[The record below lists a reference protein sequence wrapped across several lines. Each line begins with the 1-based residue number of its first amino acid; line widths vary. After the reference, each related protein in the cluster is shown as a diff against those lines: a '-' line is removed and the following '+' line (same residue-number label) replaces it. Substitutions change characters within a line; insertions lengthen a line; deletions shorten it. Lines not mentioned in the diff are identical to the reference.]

1 MKKGTTITVEVERQI
16 YLVRGHKVM
25 FDSDLAALYG
35 VSTKRLN
42 EQVKRNI
49 ERFPDDF
56 MFQLNVKEM
65 NIWRSQIAT
74 SNPNAK
80 GLFGRLASHAS
91 GRRSGDQF
99 CIYICDRF
107 VIPRLSPDELAALE
121 RGERILDRL
130 TQGYIRSNL
139 RYRSVVTT
147 TGGEARILE
156 THVRLH
162 GLPSFGRPIV
172 NP

>member
-1 MKKGTTITVEVERQI
+1 MAGVEELVLELEAGPIHHFQDWPASHLEVGRTGVYTIWSSTA
-16 YLVRGHKVM
+16 
-25 FDSDLAALYG
+25 FLYVG
-35 VSTKRLN
+35 MSYRDVS
-42 EQVKRNI
+42 E
-49 ERFPDDF
+49 
-56 MFQLNVKEM
+56 
-65 NIWRSQIAT
+65 T

-130 TQGYIRSNL
+130 TRDYIRSNL

-147 TGGEARILE
+147 TGAEARILE

-162 GLPSFGRPIV
+162 GLPSFGRPII